1 MSGTKAEGDGII
13 RTDFPGGWA
22 GDPKDAFTPEG
33 RTDLQNQAWDY
44 MRKLLNWRQRCDA
57 VKEGK

>member
-22 GDPKDAFTPEG
+22 GDPKDAFTL
-33 RTDLQNQAWDY
+33 RDV
-44 MRKLLNWRQRCDA
+44 RICRIKL
-57 VKEGK
+57 GII